1 MVVDALGRGDSRVG
15 HFIKKPERQPAA
27 MSLRSALLRRAV
39 FEGGLAARVGSLR
52 RSADGAAALDG
63 ALPRG

>member
-1 MVVDALGRGDSRVG
+1 
-15 HFIKKPERQPAA
+15 

-39 FEGGLAARVGSLR
+39 FEGGLAALNDGLC
-52 RSADGAAALDG
+52 RSADGAAALNG